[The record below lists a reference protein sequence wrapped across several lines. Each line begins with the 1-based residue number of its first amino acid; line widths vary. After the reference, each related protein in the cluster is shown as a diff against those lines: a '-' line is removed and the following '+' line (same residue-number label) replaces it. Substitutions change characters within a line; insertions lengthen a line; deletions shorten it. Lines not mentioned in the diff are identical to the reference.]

1 VNSRAS
7 KTSLDRF
14 MELRRRAAAG
24 ARELRGAFHPEPH
37 ELDFGLPPSLTA
49 GTIVLFGFTGG
60 AQWHVFAGSVEACD
74 GLPHPLDRWSR
85 HVLGPLAREFDALD
99 FYPNGT
105 PQLPFQR
112 LAARCEPVHP
122 SPIGLLIH
130 PQWGLWH
137 SYRGA
142 LLLNER
148 IGLPAMT
155 SSAHPCQSCAS
166 KPCLSACPVGAFR
179 SGAFDLD
186 ACVNHVQSAAGSDC
200 REQGCRARRACPVGV
215 EFSYRED
222 QARFHMTAYLRS
234 VERDHPAILPAAVP
248 AAPASDGAERG
259 LRGSG
264 EVAAGGRRR

>member
-7 KTSLDRF
+7 KTSLARF
-14 MELRRRAAAG
+14 MELRRRSAAFG
-24 ARELRGAFHPEPH
+24 LELRGAFHPERD
-37 ELDFGLPPSLTA
+37 ELDVELPPSMTA
-49 GTIVLFGFTGG
+49 GTFVLFGFTGS
-60 AQWHVFAGSVEACD
+60 AQWHVFAGSVEARD

-85 HVLGPLAREFDALD
+85 HALGPLAREFDALD

-148 IGLPAMT
+148 IGLPAVA
-155 SSAHPCQSCAS
+155 SSAPPCQSCAG
-166 KPCLSACPVGAFR
+166 KPCLSSCPVGAFR
-179 SGAFDLD
+179 SDGFDLD
-186 ACVNHVQSAAGSDC
+186 TCVRHVRSAAGSDC

-215 EFSYRED
+215 EFSYREE
-222 QARFHMTAYLRS
+222 QARFHMTAFLRS
-234 VERDHPAILPAAVP
+234 VERDDPTAGPP
-248 AAPASDGAERG
+248 APASDDAAGG
-259 LRGSG
+259 PRGSG